1 MNIETTEMLFLRRT
15 SGYAITDHVRNMT
28 IRNTLQMYAF
38 EGTIQDDKP
47 SGVIASYKRAVQ
59 D

>member
-1 MNIETTEMLFLRRT
+1 
-15 SGYAITDHVRNMT
+15 
-28 IRNTLQMYAF
+28 MYAF

-59 D
+59 DWPEKNYEPDEKRNVERPSRRWKDSFWDRTG